1 LKISRRTRVLV
12 AGFALAV
19 IAGWLYWNWPRRVDM
34 AVYVPADCAA
44 FVEAD
49 DLVDLADGIGSSEA
63 WTKLAAPLGARSTLL
78 PNRWLIRLARW
89 TGIGSDDSILFAR
102 SQFAIVFTGVEETEA
117 DATLKI
123 KPLTTLIIETHTT
136 QRRMRPT
143 LERHVEDFA
152 RAHGQPSLL
161 RKQIDGVGLTEWSS
175 SDGARHITLAF
186 VGTVAIVGND
196 ESSVMRCVDARRGKR
211 ASLLGNQQLEHA
223 RVQVDAPG
231 AGLFGFVSKAGVK
244 PILQTWALYLFS
256 SNQNAT
262 TIAPIFGSIFSNLIE
277 GFAWTSRFTD
287 GRAEDRCFLQLSEGV
302 ADKLRGSAVPEDRSP
317 SNEIAFVPPDVYS
330 VSVYHFRDVER
341 LWRDVNAT
349 VSSHA
354 DVVGAIAARPLLRSL
369 FPPYGINDPDT
380 FVSAVGTRMATI
392 RLEENAPS
400 VLVAGAFD
408 RPSLRKLA
416 QQRLGP
422 TAKTET
428 VGDAELMLSSSD
440 NFAASFADDHFLT
453 GTGDTVRRC
462 LQARAQTQ
470 SLASVDA
477 YRRSQRLIDNSL
489 PIIVLTFTDDRRPAI
504 SFVELFSQSERSA
517 FSTNASSIDQA
528 SRSLP
533 YAVSVTILK
542 ENGFE
547 WTSRSAF
554 GVFGSL
560 AIRFVPENAR

>member
-1 LKISRRTRVLV
+1 MSRRTRVLV

-19 IAGWLYWNWPRRVDM
+19 VAGWFYWTWPRRVDM
-34 AVYVPADCAA
+34 AAYVPADCVA
-44 FVEAD
+44 FVETD
-49 DLVDLADGIGSSEA
+49 DLVELADGIGTSEA
-63 WTKLAAPLGARSTLL
+63 WTKLAGPLGARSSLL
-78 PNRWLIRLARW
+78 PSRWLIRLARW
-89 TGIGSDDSILFAR
+89 TGIGSSDAILLAR
-102 SQFAIVFTGVEETEA
+102 SQFAIVFTGVEESEA
-117 DATLKI
+117 DVTLKI

-161 RKQIDGVGLTEWSS
+161 KKQIDGVDLVEWSS
-175 SDGARHITLAF
+175 SDGARHITLGF

-211 ASLLGNQQLEHA
+211 ASLAGNQQLEHV
-223 RVQVDAPG
+223 RQELDAASAP
-231 AGLFGFVSKAGVK
+231 LFGFVSKAGVK
-244 PILQTWALYLFS
+244 PVLQAWALYLFRS
-256 SNQNAT
+256 SPNAT
-262 TIAPIFGSIFSNLIE
+262 TIAPIFGNIFANLIE
-277 GFAWTSRFTD
+277 GFAWTSRFTE
-287 GRAEDRCFLQLSEGV
+287 GGAEDRCLLSLSEGV
-302 ADKLRGSAVPEDRSP
+302 ADKLRGSAVPEDRIA
-317 SNEIAFVPPDVYS
+317 SNEMAFVPPDAYS

-380 FVSAVGTRMATI
+380 FVSAVGTRIDTI

-422 TAKTET
+422 TAKTEN

-440 NFAASFADDHFLT
+440 NFAASFADNQFLT
-453 GTGDTVRRC
+453 GTSDAVRRC
-462 LQARAQTQ
+462 LQARAQSQ

-477 YRRSQRLIDNSL
+477 YRRSQRLIDISL
-489 PIIVLTFTDDRRPAI
+489 PIIALTFTDDRRAAI
-504 SFVELFSQSERSA
+504 SFVELFSPSERSA
-517 FSTNASSIDQA
+517 FSTNASSIDEA

-533 YAVSVTILK
+533 YAVSVTMLK

-547 WTSRSAF
+547 WSSRSAF

-560 AIRFVPENAR
+560 AIRFAPESPR

>member
-1 LKISRRTRVLV
+1 
-12 AGFALAV
+12 
-19 IAGWLYWNWPRRVDM
+19 M
-34 AVYVPADCAA
+34 AAYVPADCVA

-49 DLVDLADGIGSSEA
+49 DLVELADGIGSSEA

-89 TGIGSDDSILFAR
+89 TGIGSGDAILFAR

-136 QRRMRPT
+136 QRRMRST
-143 LERHVEDFA
+143 LERHVEDLA
-152 RAHGQPSLL
+152 RAHGQPSLV
-161 RKQIDGVGLTEWSS
+161 RKQIDGVELAEWSS
-175 SDGARHITLAF
+175 SDGARHIILAF

-196 ESSVMRCVDARRGKR
+196 ESSVMRCVNARTEKG
-211 ASLLGNQQLEHA
+211 ASLIGNQQLEHA
-223 RVQVDAPG
+223 REQVDAAG
-231 AGLFGFVSKAGVK
+231 APLFGFVSKAGVK
-244 PILQTWALYLFS
+244 PILQAWALYLFS
-256 SNQNAT
+256 SNQSAT
-262 TIAPIFGSIFSNLIE
+262 TIAPIFGNLFSNLIE
-277 GFAWTSRFTD
+277 GFAWTLRFTE

-302 ADKLRGSAVPEDRSP
+302 ADKLRGSAVPEDRAP
-317 SNEIAFVPPDVYS
+317 SNEITLVPPDAFS

-380 FVSAVGTRMATI
+380 FVREVGTRMATI

-408 RPSLRKLA
+408 RPGLRKLA

-422 TAKTET
+422 IAKTET
-428 VGDAELMLSSSD
+428 VGDAQLMLSSSD

-462 LQARAQTQ
+462 LQARAQSQ

-489 PIIVLTFTDDRRPAI
+489 PIIALTFTEDRRPAI
-504 SFVELFSQSERSA
+504 SFVELFAPSERSA
-517 FSTNASSIDQA
+517 FSTSASSIDEA

-533 YAVSVTILK
+533 YAVSVIMLK

-547 WTSRSAF
+547 WTSRSSF
-554 GVFGSL
+554 GVLGSL
-560 AIRFVPENAR
+560 AIRFAPETPR